1 MTDTR
6 SAAQIFA
13 DIFGPAPT
21 ERERSLIV
29 RVALLEN
36 DILELEA
43 ANETLQRQN
52 LELIDR
58 IKTLKG
64 RL

>member
-1 MTDTR
+1 
-6 SAAQIFA
+6 
-13 DIFGPAPT
+13 
-21 ERERSLIV
+21 V
-29 RVALLEN
+29 EN
-36 DILELEA
+36 HILELEA

-52 LELIDR
+52 LEPIDR

>member
-1 MTDTR
+1 
-6 SAAQIFA
+6 
-13 DIFGPAPT
+13 
-21 ERERSLIV
+21 V
-29 RVALLEN
+29 EN
-36 DILELEA
+36 HTLELEA

>member
-6 SAAQIFA
+6 TTAQIFA

-36 DILELEA
+36 HILELEA